1 MTEAP
6 GLIGREAEQTQLAGM
21 LDAARH
27 GTSGVLVLEG
37 EPGIGKSSLLGWA
50 VEQASDLRVVRS
62 VAVQPELELPYGA
75 LGHLLR
81 PLHRTAAR
89 LDEGQTAALG
99 AVFAAGGI
107 MTKTTQRFQPD
118 RFAVG
123 AAALAL
129 LAGTAEAGPLLVA
142 MDDAHW
148 LDQSSAEAL
157 AFLARRLLAEG
168 IVLLLSK
175 RTGEGHDALNNL
187 PTLVLT
193 GLEPAAATALL
204 MNGGGP
210 RLSTERI
217 QQLIKESNGNPLA
230 LAELPRLLAADELAG
245 LVPAHQ
251 PLPIGERLTNVYAS
265 RFAQL
270 PDGCRQAAAIVAM
283 VSRPGLQLVQG
294 ALQAADLTVDELAP
308 AEDAG
313 LVELTASGVSFRHP
327 LARSA
332 AAYSVPAGW
341 RRRAHTAVAEALV
354 DAVDVNEQI
363 ERAWHLAAASTGA
376 SEETAAMLEDAAANA
391 VAQSGWAAAVPA
403 YERAADLSPKQ
414 ADRYRRLVEPAR
426 PPTMPASRARR
437 AATWTVPAR

>member
-1 MTEAP
+1 MTEAS
-6 GLIGREAEQTQLAGM
+6 GLIVREAEQARLAEL
-21 LDAARH
+21 LDAARR
-27 GTSGVLVLEG
+27 GISGVLVLEG
-37 EPGIGKSSLLGWA
+37 EPGIGKSWLLGWA
-50 VEQASDLRVVRS
+50 VEQASDFRVVRS

-81 PLHRTAAR
+81 PLHGATAN

-99 AVFAAGGI
+99 AVFVAGGVV
-107 MTKTTQRFQPD
+107 TETSQRFQPD

-129 LAGTAEAGPLLVA
+129 LAGATEAGPLLVV

-157 AFLARRLLAEG
+157 AFMARRLLAEG
-168 IVLLLSK
+168 IVFLLSK

-187 PTLVLT
+187 PTLVLA
-193 GLEPAAATALL
+193 GLEPAAAAALL

-210 RLSTERI
+210 RLSPERV
-217 QQLIKESNGNPLA
+217 QQLIEESNGNPLA
-230 LAELPRLLAADELAG
+230 LAELPRLVAADELAG
-245 LVPAHQ
+245 RVPAHQ
-251 PLPIGERLTNVYAS
+251 PLPIGERLTSVYAG
-265 RFAQL
+265 RFAEL
-270 PDGCRQAAAIVAM
+270 PDSCRQAAAIVAM

-308 AEDAG
+308 AEGAG
-313 LVELTASGVSFRHP
+313 LVELTSSGVSFRHP

-332 AAYSVPAGW
+332 AAYSVPAAW

-354 DAVDVNEQI
+354 DAVDVNQKI
-363 ERAWHLAAASTGA
+363 ERAWHLAAASIGA

-391 VAQSGWAAAVPA
+391 VAAV
-403 YERAADLSPKQ
+403 
-414 ADRYRRLVEPAR
+414 RLGGCCPGV
-426 PPTMPASRARR
+426 
-437 AATWTVPAR
+437 